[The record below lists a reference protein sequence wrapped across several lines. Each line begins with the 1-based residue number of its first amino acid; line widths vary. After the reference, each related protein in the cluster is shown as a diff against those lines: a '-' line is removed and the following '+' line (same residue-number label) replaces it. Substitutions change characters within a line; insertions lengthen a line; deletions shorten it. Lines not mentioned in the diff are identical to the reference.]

1 MNRHLEHYKLG
12 TLCSVKH
19 GYPFDGS
26 KFADHGTYIVLTP
39 GNFFEKGGFKRIKG
53 KEKYY
58 TGAFPQEY
66 LCSKD
71 DLIVAMTQQAE
82 GLLGS
87 TALVPE
93 DNLYLHNQR
102 IGLVFHNHDL
112 VDKLYLYYLFMTKSV
127 RKQISD
133 SASGTKIKHKP
144 L

>member
-1 MNRHLEHYKLG
+1 M
-12 TLCSVKH
+12 S
-19 GYPFDGS
+19 S
-26 KFADHGTYIVLTP
+26 

-102 IGLVFHNHDL
+102 IGGERQLLLFDVLIADCHAEIVHGFSGVEGVN
-112 VDKLYLYYLFMTKSV
+112 DKGHIIFAEYYIPDVL
-127 RKQISD
+127 
-133 SASGTKIKHKP
+133 AAHHLLHG
-144 L
+144 